1 MKLRQW
7 NSMSALAFSLALPL
21 ALAGC
26 GGLLETTL
34 PAPQAYVLRLPAAI
48 APAHAAPLPGA
59 LLVQRPEPG
68 PGLDSDKI
76 VLLRSDH
83 RFDFFAASRWAAPA
97 PDLVESLIVD
107 VLGAGGKFAGVYD
120 DASPYAPRYNL
131 RCGLRR
137 FEADYTRGGSAP
149 TVFATLDCTV
159 GRHRD
164 RELLATFRAEGS
176 AVAAEDRLNAVVAA
190 FDRATATAL
199 GEIER
204 AVVAAIERDAGRP
217 PI

>member
-1 MKLRQW
+1 MKVHEW
-7 NSMSALAFSLALPL
+7 MSMSAIALSL

-26 GGLLETTL
+26 GGLLETTI
-34 PAPQAYVLRLPAAI
+34 PAPQAYVLRLPAAT
-48 APAHAAPLPGA
+48 APGDAAPLPGA

-83 RFDFFAASRWAAPA
+83 RFDFYAASRWAVPA
-97 PDLVESLIVD
+97 PDLVESLIID

-149 TVFATLDCTV
+149 TVFVTLDCTV

-176 AVAAEDRLNAVVAA
+176 AAVAEDRLNAIVAA
-190 FDRATATAL
+190 FDQATATAVN
-199 GEIER
+199 EIER
-204 AVVAAIERDAGRP
+204 VVAVAIGRDAGRAP
-217 PI
+217 N

>member
-1 MKLRQW
+1 MKVREW
-7 NSMSALAFSLALPL
+7 MSMSVIALPL

-26 GGLLETTL
+26 GGLLETTI
-34 PAPQAYVLRLPAAI
+34 PPPQAYVLRLPPPA
-48 APAHAAPLPGA
+48 APAAAAPLPGA

-76 VLLRSDH
+76 VLLRSDN
-83 RFDFFAASRWAAPA
+83 RFDFYAASLWAAPA

-107 VLGAGGKFAGVYD
+107 ALGAGGRFAAVYD
-120 DASPYAPRYNL
+120 DTSPYAPRYNL

-137 FEADYTRGGSAP
+137 FEADYTKGGVAP
-149 TVFATLDCTV
+149 TVFVTLDCTV

-164 RELLATFRAEGS
+164 RGLLATFRAEGS

-190 FDRATATAL
+190 FDRASATAV

-204 AVVAAIERDAGRP
+204 AVTAAIQSDAGP
-217 PI
+217 PPN

>member
-1 MKLRQW
+1 MKLREW
-7 NSMSALAFSLALPL
+7 MSLSAVAFPL

-26 GGLLETTL
+26 GSLLETTI
-34 PAPQAYVLRLPAAI
+34 PPPQAYVLRSPAAA
-48 APAHAAPLPGA
+48 APADTAPLPGA

-83 RFDFFAASRWAAPA
+83 RFDFYAASRWAAPA

-120 DASPYAPRYNL
+120 DASPYAPRYDL

-137 FEADYTRGGSAP
+137 FEADYTRDGTAP
-149 TVFATLDCTV
+149 TVFVTLDCTV

-176 AVAAEDRLNAVVAA
+176 EVAAEDRLNAVVAA
-190 FDRATATAL
+190 FDRAAATAL

-204 AVVAAIERDAGRP
+204 AAAAAIARDPGRP
-217 PI
+217 SN